1 MADSKTIPQLDAAA
15 AKAYVEAA
23 WSQHI
28 EAALSAYIAVPNQ
41 SPQFDDEFFTN
52 GHTEKAIKIMTDWV
66 EAQKVPGLKMEVL
79 SAPNRTPLIFITVDG
94 EPGCNETVLAYGH
107 LDKQPPFVGWLP
119 GLGPHTPVIRDG
131 KLYGRGG
138 ADDGYA
144 IFAAVTAIKLLKE
157 QKVPHARIVIMIEAC
172 EESGSRDLMYY
183 VELKSKEIGVPSLV
197 VCLDSGCGNYEQ
209 MWLTTSLRGML
220 LGELRVKVLTE
231 GVHSG
236 TASGVVPSS
245 FRIIR
250 ELLDRIEDSKTGKI
264 LVKEAYVDI
273 PEKYRKYAQQAAET
287 IGDQYLEAFPW
298 AGSTK
303 PMGGDLTELILNA
316 SWRPTISYTGIDG
329 IPSCAQ
335 AGNVLRP
342 ETAIRLSIRLPPTL
356 PVEPLVEVLPKILT
370 KDPPYGAEV
379 SFKIVKANK
388 GWCAPPME
396 HWLEEAVDNASKTFF
411 GKGARLVGE
420 GGSIPFMG
428 MLGSRYPGTQFVV
441 TGVLG
446 PHSNAHGPNEFLHIG
461 MFKNLTCCVSY
472 ILAQHYKH
480 VVVAGK
486 SCTEAAESAS
496 LPQ

>member
-1 MADSKTIPQLDAAA
+1 MGASFPLQSLSLFDRICFARASISVRICRSFRESFGLSHGLVGSLSLFVMLSSVTFPGQSGCLGRLLSDSLST
-15 AKAYVEAA
+15 
-23 WSQHI
+23 
-28 EAALSAYIAVPNQ
+28 ALCR
-41 SPQFDDEFFTN
+41 
-52 GHTEKAIKIMTDWV
+52 H
-66 EAQKVPGLKMEVL
+66 
-79 SAPNRTPLIFITVDG
+79 
-94 EPGCNETVLAYGH
+94 H
-107 LDKQPPFVGWLP
+107 L
-119 GLGPHTPVIRDG
+119 T
-131 KLYGRGG
+131 
-138 ADDGYA
+138 
-144 IFAAVTAIKLLKE
+144 
-157 QKVPHARIVIMIEAC
+157 
-172 EESGSRDLMYY
+172 
-183 VELKSKEIGVPSLV
+183 GVPSLV